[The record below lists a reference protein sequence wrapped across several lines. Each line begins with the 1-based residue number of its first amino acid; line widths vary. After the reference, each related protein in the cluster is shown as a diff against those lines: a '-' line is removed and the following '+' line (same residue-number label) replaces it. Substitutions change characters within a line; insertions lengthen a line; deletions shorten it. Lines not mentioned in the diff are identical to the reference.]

1 MLSYENRSSNMAQP
15 TPAMPDHLPI
25 STSSSSNSLTNGS
38 SRQPKTGH
46 SHIWLITGPAGCGKS
61 TVAQY
66 VAKAMNLPY
75 IEGDEYHPQSN
86 IDKMAQGIPLNDTDR
101 WDWLTKLRDESVKS
115 LNSGSQGVVLTCS
128 ALKRKYRD
136 VIRVASYY
144 DHKVLV
150 HFVYLH
156 ASEETLLARVGARKG
171 HFMGANMVHSQFGIL
186 EPPTKDETDVI
197 QVDVSGSLEEVERDA
212 LAKINTAI
220 KEELARDS

>member
-75 IEGDEYHPQSN
+75 IEGDEVYTS
-86 IDKMAQGIPLNDTDR
+86 IPLF
-101 WDWLTKLRDESVKS
+101 TKLR
-115 LNSGSQGVVLTCS
+115 TP
-128 ALKRKYRD
+128 
-136 VIRVASYY
+136 
-144 DHKVLV
+144 
-150 HFVYLH
+150 F
-156 ASEETLLARVGARKG
+156 
-171 HFMGANMVHSQFGIL
+171 
-186 EPPTKDETDVI
+186 
-197 QVDVSGSLEEVERDA
+197 
-212 LAKINTAI
+212 
-220 KEELARDS
+220 

>member
-1 MLSYENRSSNMAQP
+1 MLSYENRSNMAQP
-15 TPAMPDHLPI
+15 TPAMTDHLPI
-25 STSSSSNSLTNGS
+25 SASSSTSNPLTGS

-66 VAKAMNLPY
+66 VANAMNLPY

-86 IDKMAQGIPLNDTDR
+86 IDKMAQGTPLNDADR
-101 WDWLTKLRDESVKS
+101 WDWLTKLRDESVNR
-115 LNSGSQGVVLTCS
+115 LNTGSQGVVLTCS

-144 DHKVLV
+144 DHNVLV

-156 ASEETLLARVGARKG
+156 ASEETLLERVGARKG

-197 QVDVSGSLEEVERDA
+197 QVDVSGSIEEVEQDA
-212 LAKINTAI
+212 LAKIESTIQN
-220 KEELARDS
+220 

>member
-1 MLSYENRSSNMAQP
+1 MLSYENRSNMAQP

-25 STSSSSNSLTNGS
+25 STSSSASNSLTNGA
-38 SRQPKTGH
+38 SRQPKTDH

-66 VAKAMNLPY
+66 NTKLTKTQNSTIPKQTLTKWPKAFRSMMK
-75 IEGDEYHPQSN
+75 IAG
-86 IDKMAQGIPLNDTDR
+86 
-101 WDWLTKLRDESVKS
+101 DWLTKLRDESVS
-115 LNSGSQGVVLTCS
+115 RLNSGSQGVVLTCS

-144 DHKVLV
+144 NHSVFV

-156 ASEETLLARVGARKG
+156 ASEETLLERVGARKG

-212 LAKINTAI
+212 LAKIHNAI
-220 KEELARDS
+220 AKELARDS